1 MKVTDAALPFL
12 ILAAALGT
20 QARVIHDTETRELMM
35 EMHKMTRPMIR
46 GFHRPADCCLS
57 YTSRSIRCVFM
68 RDYFVTSSSC
78 SQPGVIFYTKK
89 GQRVC
94 ANPRDSQVQD
104 CMTNLKLK
112 SDIRGPRI
120 RTLAHRMEHQLP
132 DNPPPAVLPQLP
144 YEHPLA

>member
-1 MKVTDAALPFL
+1 MKVSVAALVFL
-12 ILAAALGT
+12 ILAAALGS
-20 QARVIHDTETRELMM
+20 QARVIHDTETRQIMM
-35 EMHKMTRPMIR
+35 EKLPLGSLVLDEAMEL
-46 GFHRPADCCLS
+46 PADCCLS

-68 RDYFVTSSSC
+68 RDYFVTSSRC

-112 SDIRGPRI
+112 SDIR
-120 RTLAHRMEHQLP
+120 AHE
-132 DNPPPAVLPQLP
+132 
-144 YEHPLA
+144 

>member
-1 MKVTDAALPFL
+1 MKVSDAALPFL

-20 QARVIHDTETRELMM
+20 QARVIHGEGTEFQFFL
-35 EMHKMTRPMIR
+35 HLRPCTVLLR
-46 GFHRPADCCLS
+46 KKACPSVVLSLPAGFHRPADCCLS
-57 YTSRSIRCVFM
+57 YTSRRIRCVFM

-112 SDIRGPRI
+112 SDIR
-120 RTLAHRMEHQLP
+120 
-132 DNPPPAVLPQLP
+132 
-144 YEHPLA
+144 